1 MKKIIAFTMAVC
13 MAATSALALT
23 PVQLDGIL
31 AERYP
36 ASVPQAVTQAATV
49 EDKLAALGD
58 PYARY
63 MTAEEYADFQA
74 SMSEG
79 EQAVG
84 ATVTAALEDGHVG
97 RIVISVFGPGTYEGL
112 KTAVNT
118 HDAAA
123 DRWIVDL
130 RGNTGG
136 DLRGAVDAMSVF
148 MGKGDLVY
156 LREKGDKLYC
166 AASDTAKES
175 MDPVIALVDSR
186 TASAAE
192 LFAANVRDR
201 QRGIIIGSRTYGK
214 GVAQSLFT
222 AKEYPQAFADGSA
235 LLLTTGYAF
244 SDSLTTANVMGVIPT
259 LLVDDAMTEP
269 VAKLLCAK
277 APAGDNSGTL
287 RVHLGRW
294 RWYVDLAA
302 AQARPEVFAAL
313 LEALPPQT
321 DLYLGSGSGWEKQSV
336 AAVAARYGKGVSS
349 RSFSDVGASEYADA
363 INTLKTYGILK
374 GNAAGDFM
382 PKATLDRAS
391 LCALLAQAMDYPK
404 SNDAPAFPDTPADAW
419 YTPYVTTLSQMGVVN
434 GYDDGLFHPND
445 PIPHQQFMVILARII
460 ANTNHT
466 CHAAL
471 AAGMPDEDA
480 ASGAYD
486 AYDPWARTGVWVLDG
501 WWHAPAKAIAP
512 KAPTTRE
519 EAAYD
524 LYSALNG
531 LGLIP

>member
-1 MKKIIAFTMAVC
+1 MKKILTFTLAACLAV
-13 MAATSALALT
+13 TSAFALT
-23 PVQLDGIL
+23 PAQLDSIL

-36 ASVPQAVTQAATV
+36 AAIPEAVDQAVTV

-58 PYARY
+58 PYARCF
-63 MTAEEYADFQA
+63 TAEEYAAFQA
-74 SMSEG
+74 SMSEE
-79 EQAVG
+79 EQG
-84 ATVTAALEDGHVG
+84 TGSTVTASLEDGHVG
-97 RIVISVFGPGTYEGL
+97 RIAISVFGPGTYEGL
-112 KTAVNT
+112 KKAVST
-118 HDAAA
+118 HDADV

-136 DLRGAVDAMSVF
+136 DLRAAVDAMSVF

-156 LREKGDKLYC
+156 LREKGDKMYC
-166 AASDTAKES
+166 AASDSAKES
-175 MDPVIALVDSR
+175 MDPVIALVNSH

-201 QRGIIIGSRTYGK
+201 QRGIVIGSRTYGK

-222 AKEYPQAFADGSA
+222 AKEYPEAFSDGSA
-235 LLLTTGYAF
+235 LLLTTGVAF

-259 LLVDDAMTEP
+259 LLVDDALTEP
-269 VAKLLCAK
+269 VAELLCAK
-277 APAGDNSGTL
+277 APVGDYTGFL

-294 RWYVDLAA
+294 RWYVDLSE
-302 AQARPEVFAAL
+302 ARSQPEAFTAL

-321 DLYLGSGSGWEKQSV
+321 DIYLGVGTQWRAGGVAEV
-336 AAVAARYGKGVSS
+336 AADFCPAFTS
-349 RSFSDVGASEYADA
+349 RSFSDVGVSQYIDA
-363 INTLKTYGILK
+363 INTLKTYDILK
-374 GNAAGDFM
+374 GNQAGDFM
-382 PKATLDRAS
+382 PKDVLDRAS

-404 SNDAPAFPDTPADAW
+404 SDAAPVFADTPADAW
-419 YTPYVTTLSQMGVVN
+419 YTPYVTTLSRMGVIN

-460 ANTNHT
+460 ANTNHR
-466 CHAAL
+466 CYASM
-471 AAGMPDEDA
+471 AAGMTAEEA

-501 WWHAPAKAIAP
+501 WWHAPAEEIDP
-512 KAPTTRE
+512 KALTTRE
-519 EAAYD
+519 EAAQD